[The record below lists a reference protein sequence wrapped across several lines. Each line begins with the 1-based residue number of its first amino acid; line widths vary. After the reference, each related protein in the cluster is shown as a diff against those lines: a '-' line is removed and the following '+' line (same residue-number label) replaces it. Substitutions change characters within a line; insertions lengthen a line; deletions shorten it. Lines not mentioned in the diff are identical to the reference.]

1 MIDSVPAEE
10 PLAADHQAGQS
21 NPASNI
27 EDGEQSL
34 YRLVEAR
41 HGRFLAN
48 PRDVYIGRA
57 LIDYGEFSE
66 LESHLIRHMC
76 PEGGT
81 VAEVGANIGAHT
93 VAIARKVGPAGRVY
107 AFEPQPVVFQNLC
120 ANLALN
126 SLTNVYAYNIAC
138 GAHRDS
144 LTFPN
149 IRYDVEGNF
158 GGLALDILPESDQ
171 GQKIDIVPLDE
182 FDPPQLHFLKID
194 AEGMEIDV
202 LKGGA
207 EALARHKP
215 ILYVENDRPDRS
227 EDLIRLIQGHD
238 YRLWWHIPRLFNPD
252 NWAGNKT
259 DSWPGI
265 SSFNMLCIHKS
276 RSTNIAG
283 MREITDPGEHPL
295 KKQSA

>member
-1 MIDSVPAEE
+1 M
-10 PLAADHQAGQS
+10 AADPQFKQS
-21 NPASNI
+21 KPVGTAA

-48 PRDVYIGRA
+48 PNDVYIGRA
-57 LIDYGEFSE
+57 LIEYGEFSE
-66 LESHLIRHMC
+66 LESHLIGQIC

-93 VAIARKVGPAGRVY
+93 VAIARKLGPSGRVH
-107 AFEPQPVVFQNLC
+107 AFEPQPIVFQNLC

-126 SLTNVYAYNIAC
+126 GLTNVYAYNKAC

-149 IRYDVEGNF
+149 IKYDIEGNF
-158 GGLALDILPESDQ
+158 GGISLDVVPETDH
-171 GQKIDIVPLDE
+171 GQKVDIVPLDDIE
-182 FDPPQLHFLKID
+182 PPQLHVLKID

-202 LKGGA
+202 LKGAGKT
-207 EALARHKP
+207 LARHKP
-215 ILYVENDRPDRS
+215 ILYVENDRLDRS
-227 EDLIRLIQGHD
+227 EELIRLIQSHD
-238 YRLWWHIPRLFNPD
+238 YRLWWHTPPLFNPE

-259 DSWPGI
+259 NAWPGI
-265 SSFNMLCIHKS
+265 ASFNMLCIHKS
-276 RSTNIAG
+276 RTTNIGG
-283 MREITDPGEHPL
+283 MREITDPGDHPL
-295 KKQSA
+295 RKRSG